1 MHPTLPHTN
10 VRTEGEKKVPT
21 LKLNTTVKNGHQ
33 NPATDHENRVTED
46 TTHIPR
52 EDHTKKKDTSGVL
65 TRFSKATFL
74 TKNFTRQ

>member
-33 NPATDHENRVTED
+33 NPATDHENNVTEA

-52 EDHTKKKDTSGVL
+52 EDHTKKKTL
-65 TRFSKATFL
+65 LEFL
-74 TKNFTRQ
+74 QDFQKQRS